1 MSKKSHRQYQIY
13 EGLRCAVA
21 LCFISGYINAFTYVT
36 QGKRFAGVQT
46 GNLLSFAIH
55 LSNKHYSQA
64 LAFLLPIV
72 VFMLGQS
79 FTYFM
84 NRWANKHQLH
94 WYLLSSF
101 ALTQVAIVTIILTPF
116 LPSLFTVAGLAFF
129 ASIQVDTFKSLRGA
143 PYANMMMTGN
153 IKNAAYL
160 LTKGLY
166 EKNSDIFLIARNTII
181 IIGGFIFGVVCST
194 YFSSKLGEWSLSL
207 ILIPL
212 LYVNLLLG
220 HEFYNLQVE
229 RHS

>member
-64 LAFLLPIV
+64 LAFLLPIM

-116 LPSLFTVAGLAFF
+116 LPSSFTVAGLAFF

-207 ILIPL
+207 ISYLFIL
-212 LYVNLLLG
+212 
-220 HEFYNLQVE
+220 
-229 RHS
+229 

>member
-64 LAFLLPIV
+64 LAFLLPIM

-116 LPSLFTVAGLAFF
+116 LPSSFTVAGLAFF

-160 LTKGLY
+160 LTKG
-166 EKNSDIFLIARNTII
+166 
-181 IIGGFIFGVVCST
+181 
-194 YFSSKLGEWSLSL
+194 
-207 ILIPL
+207 
-212 LYVNLLLG
+212 
-220 HEFYNLQVE
+220 
-229 RHS
+229 

>member
-1 MSKKSHRQYQIY
+1 
-13 EGLRCAVA
+13 
-21 LCFISGYINAFTYVT
+21 
-36 QGKRFAGVQT
+36 
-46 GNLLSFAIH
+46 
-55 LSNKHYSQA
+55 
-64 LAFLLPIV
+64 
-72 VFMLGQS
+72 
-79 FTYFM
+79 M

-116 LPSLFTVAGLAFF
+116 LPSSFTVAGLAFF

-194 YFSSKLGEWSLSL
+194 YFSSKLG
-207 ILIPL
+207 
-212 LYVNLLLG
+212 
-220 HEFYNLQVE
+220 
-229 RHS
+229 